1 MEGMASIALL
11 LDGSILG
18 HFVQLPKSVYYQM
31 GQSRLF
37 VSTSYLSVKQPMTPT
52 PPSAILLKQLVFLLY
67 YRRVEEGKQ
76 YPLLCRRLASLNEEF
91 ISHKSPTGGFDFIS
105 RKRIEQ
111 KLIDYNQEAER
122 FGVMHMKRDL
132 NLGSLCSK
140 PQADWVCNV
149 AWAKGGQGISS
160 QAACFKKARDD
171 LYKVKAWVFS
181 PQVKVIRS
189 DIREEDVLKE
199 KDAFED
205 LKKLAAKSLTETV
218 NQLIDT
224 VNQGQNRSGA
234 PLKAADNVIISQ
246 HQHAAA
252 SQIQAR
258 ETDIHALSL
267 SKNETGVPMNVSE
280 SFKKEYAMVLLQLK
294 EASDQ
299 VASALANLRRRNTY
313 PEPTSRIGVWR
324 AVWSFIYFNSLEL
337 VVRQSSGDITL
348 LAVIPF
354 CPFL

>member
-1 MEGMASIALL
+1 MWHGLKGVKA
-11 LDGSILG
+11 
-18 HFVQLPKSVYYQM
+18 
-31 GQSRLF
+31 
-37 VSTSYLSVKQPMTPT
+37 YL
-52 PPSAILLKQLVFLLY
+52 Y
-67 YRRVEEGKQ
+67 HE
-76 YPLLCRRLASLNEEF
+76 
-91 ISHKSPTGGFDFIS
+91 
-105 RKRIEQ
+105 
-111 KLIDYNQEAER
+111 
-122 FGVMHMKRDL
+122 
-132 NLGSLCSK
+132 
-140 PQADWVCNV
+140 
-149 AWAKGGQGISS
+149 S

-224 VNQGQNRSGA
+224 VNQVKEDENAEQATHHQESLMRFAPFHVKVHVCWGQNRSGA

-313 PEPTSRIGVWR
+313 PESDMRVKKHRGSTVREKLSRDCHLHSKGEGEAKRASITYCITYILNCITKHSPQYIILMVGRILRGIATSLLFSAFESW
-324 AVWSFIYFNSLEL
+324 L
-337 VVRQSSGDITL
+337 VAEHNKMKR
-348 LAVIPF
+348 
-354 CPFL
+354 